1 MRFFGI
7 PPLRRILLLV
17 VAGVGLVGL
26 TMRSSPL
33 RWRLHPRIADE
44 IGLLGKTDRVRHEE
58 QLQLLFDESG
68 VDIRF
73 LLVATTG
80 GEPIERYAVRRARE
94 LGVGRETDRRGLLIL
109 YDRAGK
115 AMRIEVGPNLQGVLP
130 DRFIGFLVR
139 EHARA
144 FFEGGDP
151 ELGLRLVVR
160 LLHWRIREAQLGE
173 EYDPS
178 VEEYVMDVR
187 RLATGGGAS
196 GEVGGKTGRRLF
208 VGDRANAADSARFRP
223 QPTVQAAHRNFLE
236 WLALDR
242 HVGNVPLFTA
252 RSQQYLAA
260 LPLTR
265 GYKAGWLALEYGKAF
280 SVDERGDLAML
291 YFTGTPFVSP
301 HFFRRTPEGWQLDVT
316 GELVNTLEAIGGWY
330 SWFLLDS
337 GDEYSRVFADRYLP
351 FDDAGFG
358 IYYRVAGGDNRLL
371 ATRSSGP
378 YAAAPADSGV
388 EHLTVFQAA
397 DRIAAVRGRP
407 SVIVLY
413 DTGLPDRRDELEG
426 LATLAGFCAAHGIEL
441 LAFNTDREAE
451 LVAALPGLLETKN
464 LGIPARHIYR
474 WRSGLLDSTFG
485 RLGIAVGRTWAPPLI
500 AVRDRTGR
508 VVAQAQGVR
517 DWSTAVPAIRA
528 TLE

>member
-1 MRFFGI
+1 MRFFSV
-7 PPLRRILLLV
+7 PPLWRILLLI
-17 VAGVGLVGL
+17 VAGVGLIGW

-33 RWRLHPRIADE
+33 RWRLHPRVTDE
-44 IGLLGKTDRVRHEE
+44 IGLLGKTGRIRHEE

-73 LLVATTG
+73 LLVSTTG

-94 LGVGRETDRRGLLIL
+94 LGVGRDTDRRGLLIL
-109 YDRAGK
+109 YHRAGK
-115 AMRIEVGPNLQGVLP
+115 EMRIEVGPTLQGVLP
-130 DRFIGFLVR
+130 DRFIGFVVR

-151 ELGLRLVVR
+151 ELGLRLIVR
-160 LLHWRIREAQLGE
+160 LLHWRIREAQLGA

-178 VEEYVMDVR
+178 VEEYVKDVR

-196 GEVGGKTGRRLF
+196 GEVGDKTGRRLF
-208 VGDRANAADSARFRP
+208 VGDRANATDSARFRP
-223 QPTVQAAHRNFLE
+223 QPTVEHAHRAFLE

-242 HVGNVPLFTA
+242 QVGNVPLFTSN
-252 RSQQYLAA
+252 SQRYLAA

-280 SVDERGDLAML
+280 SVDQRGDVAML

-301 HFFRRTPEGWQLDVT
+301 HFFRHTSEGWQLDVM
-316 GELVNTLEAIGGWY
+316 GELVNSLEAVGGWY
-330 SWFLLDS
+330 TWILLESD
-337 GDEYSRVFADRYLP
+337 DEYSRTFADRYLP

-358 IYYRVAGGDNRLL
+358 RYYRVAGGDNRRLT
-371 ATRSSGP
+371 TRSNGP
-378 YAAAPADSGV
+378 RATAQPTDSEV

-397 DRIAAVRGRP
+397 GRIAAVRDRP
-407 SVIVLY
+407 SVVVLY
-413 DTGLPDRRDELEG
+413 NTGLPERLEG
-426 LATLAGFCAAHGIEL
+426 LGTLARFCAANGIEL
-441 LAFNTDREAE
+441 LAFDTDYDDER
-451 LVAALPGLLETKN
+451 VAALPRFLESKN
-464 LGIPARHIYR
+464 LDIPARHIYR

-485 RLGIAVGRTWAPPLI
+485 RLGIAIGRTWAPPLI

-508 VVAQAQGVR
+508 VVAQAQGVG
-517 DWSTAVPAIRA
+517 DWSTAMPAIRA
-528 TLE
+528 ILE